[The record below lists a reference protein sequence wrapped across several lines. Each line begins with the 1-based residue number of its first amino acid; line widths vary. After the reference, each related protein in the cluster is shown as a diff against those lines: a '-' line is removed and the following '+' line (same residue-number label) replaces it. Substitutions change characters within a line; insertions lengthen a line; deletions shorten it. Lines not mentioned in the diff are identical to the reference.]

1 MHYPRR
7 IFRSRS
13 GLSTVTA
20 RRTRN
25 RHSSAY
31 SPAFI
36 RRRSL
41 LHRSWLDSLL
51 LHLLDPA
58 AGYFARESPD
68 GPDSLEISYTS
79 DSLPEAFEYFEFIG
93 TLYSLAVFHGV
104 IVDPRIV
111 PVIYPMLSLA
121 SQEVSHCDIK
131 NAIEESLVVVVK
143 YVPRF
148 GFRQHQQI
156 LTPTPPRNGP
166 GSCASLL
173 SNVLY
178 DSRTDKPFQAQ
189 LVKDGSEFSDA
200 EDGKEFLAALT
211 AYQCAPSR
219 DRQLRALSDG
229 FWSLVKPEA
238 LLSFS
243 EAEVKKLIGG
253 ISVFDGYETVLPF
266 ESDRLTDKSYR
277 EFFSDTKAS
286 STSPNELDQQI
297 ESFWKLV
304 QSWSIENQRA
314 LMRYVTGLQDMPAT
328 HRLKILK
335 ASDDKIGR
343 LTVLP
348 GDGVDALPPYA
359 DKSEHVLF
367 LPSYDS
373 VETMEAQVLKIIN
386 NENLVC
392 PLVR

>member
-1 MHYPRR
+1 M
-7 IFRSRS
+7 
-13 GLSTVTA
+13 
-20 RRTRN
+20 
-25 RHSSAY
+25 
-31 SPAFI
+31 
-36 RRRSL
+36 
-41 LHRSWLDSLL
+41 
-51 LHLLDPA
+51 
-58 AGYFARESPD
+58 
-68 GPDSLEISYTS
+68 
-79 DSLPEAFEYFEFIG
+79 
-93 TLYSLAVFHGV
+93 
-104 IVDPRIV
+104 
-111 PVIYPMLSLA
+111 
-121 SQEVSHCDIK
+121 
-131 NAIEESLVVVVK
+131 
-143 YVPRF
+143 
-148 GFRQHQQI
+148 
-156 LTPTPPRNGP
+156 
-166 GSCASLL
+166 
-173 SNVLY
+173 
-178 DSRTDKPFQAQ
+178 
-189 LVKDGSEFSDA
+189 KDGSEFSDA

-219 DRQLRALSDG
+219 DRQLRALLDG
-229 FWSLVKPEA
+229 FWSLVKPDA

-253 ISVFDGYETVLPF
+253 ISVFDGCAIVPLCGPRRVADSF
-266 ESDRLTDKSYR
+266 NS

-297 ESFWKLV
+297 ESFWKVV

-386 NENLVC
+386 NENLVRSVRSMFGADVDDLCRTMILLPPSTKIC
-392 PLVR
+392 PPSEIWTNSRSFLRLDANRQEIYVVEYIMQDGSWSSIFNKSTERNELGCCN